1 MTAVRSW
8 KKRRKGQEGQELGS
22 QEGSPL
28 PPQAEF
34 QEAEITA
41 EEEGEE

>member
-1 MTAVRSW
+1 MTAVLSW
-8 KKRRKGQEGQELGS
+8 KKRRKGQELGS
-22 QEGSPL
+22 QEGSLL

-41 EEEGEE
+41 EEEGEA

>member
-8 KKRRKGQEGQELGS
+8 KTRRKGQELGS

-28 PPQAEF
+28 PPQDEF